1 MARKGRVG
9 SNPTPARELG
19 SFDPSLLFPT
29 PLAIFGE
36 VFYIRTAEV
45 GDSGLTP
52 VMKFKFTQQSLPN
65 HRGRQPLLNI
75 QHDIKIEEPFRT
87 FMRITLKNTNYS
99 NNQTE
104 KKREFAGDVSTGL
117 TFSQIFALNNS
128 YRVYSEIFYQ
138 NLPIKETAYELL
150 FMKKKGC

>member
-1 MARKGRVG
+1 MPRRYLHGSVG

-65 HRGRQPLLNI
+65 HRGRQLLLNI

-87 FMRITLKNTNYS
+87 FMRITLQNTNYS

-104 KKREFAGDVSTGL
+104 KGGVCGGHLQPVSVNAFSHQSHDRTLLSKIAL
-117 TFSQIFALNNS
+117 TH
-128 YRVYSEIFYQ
+128 RR
-138 NLPIKETAYELL
+138 
-150 FMKKKGC
+150 